1 MNMELPSDIIMA
13 RCKELTV
20 KKYVS
25 VITLK
30 ILQKYVSTF

>member
-1 MNMELPSDIIMA
+1 MELLSDIIMVSG
-13 RCKELTV
+13 KELTV
-20 KKYVS
+20 KKYIS

>member
-1 MNMELPSDIIMA
+1 MELLSDIIMV
-13 RCKELTV
+13 RGKELTV